1 MLTYNSGDFAAFFVT
16 ERNYVR
22 SVASRISNRF
32 LSHSLQF
39 CTVAVHIVV
48 HVGTKTYPE
57 GYQCEHTV
65 ADPDLQ
71 IEEGGGGSWS
81 SRPGENGGAVSKNF
95 FRPFGPQFG
104 LKIREMLGPP
114 RAPPLDP
121 PLI

>member
-22 SVASRISNRF
+22 SVASRLSNRF

-57 GYQCEHTV
+57 GYQREHTV

-71 IEEGGGGSWS
+71 IGEGGVGHLDPEKRGGSLKKFFSALRTSVW
-81 SRPGENGGAVSKNF
+81 SKNK
-95 FRPFGPQFG
+95 GDA
-104 LKIREMLGPP
+104 
-114 RAPPLDP
+114 RAPPGPSPGSATD
-121 PLI
+121 IA